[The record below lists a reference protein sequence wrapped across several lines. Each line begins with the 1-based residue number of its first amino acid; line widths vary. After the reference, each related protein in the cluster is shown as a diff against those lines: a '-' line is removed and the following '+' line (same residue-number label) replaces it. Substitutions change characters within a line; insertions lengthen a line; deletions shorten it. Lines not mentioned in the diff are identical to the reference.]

1 MRKKWLVPSFN
12 DPHTLVVVEAN
23 EKAKPADAVAECPI
37 DPMTGEAE
45 EAEWLTVQQIDGE
58 NVAVVDTGLKTSVLA
73 NRQATKDALAAAKAD
88 RLVEVTRLFARA
100 DSFNK
105 QELVTISDV
114 QDAIADIVQVL
125 RFITENDRP
134 QGG

>member
-1 MRKKWLVPSFN
+1 MKKKWLVPSFD
-12 DPHTLVVVEAN
+12 DPFTIVNVESNIRPQNAI
-23 EKAKPADAVAECPI
+23 AECPV
-37 DPMTGEAE
+37 DPITGLAE
-45 EAEWLTVQQIDGE
+45 EAEWLTIQDTVDGK
-58 NVAVVDTGLKTSVLA
+58 VAVVDSALKASTLA
-73 NRQATKDALAAAKAD
+73 ARQAQKDAIDVAKAD
-88 RLVEVTRLFARA
+88 RLVEVKRLFARA

-134 QGG
+134 KE